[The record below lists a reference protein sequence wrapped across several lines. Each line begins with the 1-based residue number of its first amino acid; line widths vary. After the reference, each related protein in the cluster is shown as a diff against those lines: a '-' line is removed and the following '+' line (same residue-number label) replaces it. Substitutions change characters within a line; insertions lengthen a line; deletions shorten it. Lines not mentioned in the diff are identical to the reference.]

1 MTNKKEARVGGKP
14 TKQAIKQVTSMNTT
28 FNFKYLSGD
37 GYGIVGGV

>member
-1 MTNKKEARVGGKP
+1 MTIIKRGVNGGKP
-14 TKQAIKQVTSMNTT
+14 NTQNIKQVTSNNTT

>member
-1 MTNKKEARVGGKP
+1 MINKIEKWIGGKP
-14 TKQAIKQVTSMNTT
+14 TQQAMKQVTSNNTT

>member
-1 MTNKKEARVGGKP
+1 MINKSEARVGGKP
-14 TKQAIKQVTSMNTT
+14 TTQTRKQVTSLNTT